1 MLLNYDY
8 LRLVAYYIFLFLAP
22 GCFMDMPSVSQFGPQ
37 LVRTLYLKRELD
49 ISEASCAMNKFLR
62 VLLMSSPLQFCVL
75 PQACQIQAYMSFFNF
90 VLLSSSFLFSV
101 TPLGLQN
108 LSSLIRE

>member
-22 GCFMDMPSVSQFGPQ
+22 GCFIDMPSVSQFGPQ

-75 PQACQIQAYMSFFNF
+75 PQACQIQAYIVF
-90 VLLSSSFLFSV
+90 LQLCPSFLLFFVFSHA
-101 TPLGLQN
+101 TWLAE
-108 LSSLIRE
+108 S